1 MRKKIISL
9 FVILILSLN
18 LVSQSAYANSD
29 GEILTPISSEETLT
43 PSAVI
48 NPGSAAVGVTL
59 KTNQF
64 VAVSDSIKIIDGT
77 GNVYMQ
83 AENGAVTVGIY
94 YVYAGGPDKLLKEYV
109 VLPGKTL
116 NTTIKDMVPATYV
129 IKVYRG
135 NPDITNT
142 SAFGYL
148 AD

>member
-9 FVILILSLN
+9 FVILIVSLN

-77 GNVYMQ
+77 GNVVNTGLKFPKNAGLKFLTSLILILK
-83 AENGAVTVGIY
+83 AEGT
-94 YVYAGGPDKLLKEYV
+94 PQ
-109 VLPGKTL
+109 PSFSPPC
-116 NTTIKDMVPATYV
+116 DMN
-129 IKVYRG
+129 R
-135 NPDITNT
+135 
-142 SAFGYL
+142 L
-148 AD
+148 